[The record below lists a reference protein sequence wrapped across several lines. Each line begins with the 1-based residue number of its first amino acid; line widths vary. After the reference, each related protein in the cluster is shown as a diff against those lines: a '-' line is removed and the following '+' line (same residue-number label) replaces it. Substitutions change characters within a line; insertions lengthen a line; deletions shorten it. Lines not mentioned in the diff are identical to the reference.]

1 MHRLKNMVL
10 WILLT
15 GYLAIILG
23 FVGKERNAVTC
34 DNIVICIKDSLDK
47 QFVTR
52 RDVIRIINQV
62 NDTIKGRRF
71 ANIRSADI
79 ENQLLKHPAIKSAEL
94 YQTVEGDLRIEVR
107 QRKPV
112 VRIIDMGG
120 RHYYIDDE
128 GYFIPAGLNY
138 TEHVL
143 VVNGHISAELYRR
156 GALHKTDS
164 LADASLLKGVYGL
177 AGYMNDDEFWH
188 AQIVQI
194 YVNSKKELELIPRL
208 GAHVILFGTPDNYT
222 DKLFRLET
230 VYKKGLNS
238 QGWNKYE
245 SINLKYNNQVVCTKK

>member
-1 MHRLKNMVL
+1 MRRLKNVIL
-10 WILLT
+10 CVLLT

-34 DNIVICIKDSLDK
+34 NNIEICIKDSLDK

-79 ENQLLKHPAIKSAEL
+79 ENQLLNHPAIKSAEL
-94 YQTVEGDLRIEVR
+94 YQTIEGDLRVEIR

-112 VRIIDMGG
+112 IRIIDKGS

-128 GYFIPAGLNY
+128 GYFMPAGLNY

-143 VVNGHISAELYRR
+143 VVNGNISDDLFRR
-156 GALHKTDS
+156 GALHKIDS
-164 LADASLLKGVYGL
+164 LADAGLLKGVYEL
-177 AGYMNDDEFWH
+177 AGYINENDFWN

-208 GAHVILFGTPDNYT
+208 GAHVILFGPPDNYA

-245 SINLKYNNQVVCTKK
+245 LINLKYNNQVVCTKK